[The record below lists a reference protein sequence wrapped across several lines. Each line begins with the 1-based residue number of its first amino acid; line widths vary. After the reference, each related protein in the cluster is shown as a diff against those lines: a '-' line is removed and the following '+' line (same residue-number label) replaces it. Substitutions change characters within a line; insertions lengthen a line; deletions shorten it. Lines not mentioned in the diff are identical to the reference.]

1 MIEKVKNNKL
11 RVWSFGFETI
21 REHEEELKGGLK
33 RRFVDEMNLAEVS
46 IIDDRKNSWYVETYI
61 EKRAN
66 KNYKIEYRGENCTPK
81 IIDNIEKKSK
91 IDYSIYERMVVQ
103 TMSHIKFSQK

>member
-46 IIDDRKNSWYVETYI
+46 IIDDRKNS
-61 EKRAN
+61 
-66 KNYKIEYRGENCTPK
+66 
-81 IIDNIEKKSK
+81 
-91 IDYSIYERMVVQ
+91 
-103 TMSHIKFSQK
+103 